1 MYINKDLHTCLK
13 VNLGNLKHNLEYYRG
28 TISNKTRLLCMIKAE
43 AYGLGMLKV
52 AKELDKINVAFLGVA
67 FTNEGKILRQ
77 NNISSPIL
85 VMNALRCFENIIKY
99 KLTPVIF
106 SLSQLENLD
115 KYLKL
120 NNITNLPVHIKIN
133 TGMNRLGIDEKQM
146 NNLLSILCENRNI
159 KVEGICSHL
168 SASEDKEEDSFT
180 INQIKSFEKISKKI
194 EDKLKYKTIKH
205 ILNTS
210 GIERFSSYQFDMV
223 RLGLGLYGISNFS
236 ELKPVAKFIAT
247 ISQIK
252 TINKGDSVGYS
263 RNFIA
268 KKKMKIGIIPVGY
281 ADGYHRSLSNG
292 KGTVYVCE
300 KYVSTI
306 GLVSMDMTIIDLTS
320 VNNVKIGDEVEL
332 FGENHTI
339 NDMAKEMN
347 TISYEVLTSVS
358 SRVER
363 KYS

>member
-1 MYINKDLHTCLK
+1 
-13 VNLGNLKHNLEYYRG
+13 
-28 TISNKTRLLCMIKAE
+28 MIKAE
-43 AYGLGMLKV
+43 AYGMGMLKV
-52 AKELDKINVAFLGVA
+52 AQELVKKNVDFLGVA
-67 FTNEGKILRQ
+67 FTNEGKFLRQ

-85 VMNALRCFENIIKY
+85 VMNALRCFEDIVEY

-106 SLSQLENLD
+106 TPSQLENLD
-115 KYLKL
+115 KYLKT
-120 NNITNLPVHIKIN
+120 NNITAFPVHIKIN
-133 TGMNRLGIDEKQM
+133 TGMNRLGVDDKQI
-146 NNLLSILCENRNI
+146 NNLLSILYGNKNI
-159 KVEGICSHL
+159 KIEGICSHL
-168 SASEDKEEDSFT
+168 SASEDKTEDQFT

-194 EDKLKYKTIKH
+194 ENKLKHKTIKH

-210 GIERFSSYQFDMV
+210 GIERFSNYQFDMV
-223 RLGLGLYGISNFS
+223 RLGLGLYGVSNFS
-236 ELKPVAKFIAT
+236 KLKPVANFIAT

-292 KGTVYVCE
+292 KGKVFVCG
-300 KYVSTI
+300 KYVSTLGI
-306 GLVSMDMTIIDLTS
+306 VSMDMVIIDLTS
-320 VNNVKIGDEVEL
+320 VDNVKIGDEVEL

-358 SRVER
+358 NRVER
-363 KYS
+363 KYY

>member
-1 MYINKDLHTCLK
+1 
-13 VNLGNLKHNLEYYRG
+13 
-28 TISNKTRLLCMIKAE
+28 MIKAE

-52 AKELDKINVAFLGVA
+52 AKELDTINVDFLGVA

-85 VMNALRCFENIIKY
+85 VMNALRCFENIVKY

-120 NNITNLPVHIKIN
+120 NNITNLPVHIKVN
-133 TGMNRLGIDEKQM
+133 TGMNRLGIDDKEI
-146 NNLLSILCENRNI
+146 NNLLNILTDNKNI

-168 SASEDKEEDSFT
+168 SASEDKAEDTFT
-180 INQIKSFEKISKKI
+180 TNQIKSFEEISNRI
-194 EDKLKYKTIKH
+194 EDKLNCKTIKH

-210 GIERFSSYQFDMV
+210 GIERFNNYQFDMV
-223 RLGLGLYGISNFS
+223 RLGLGLYGVSNFS
-236 ELKPVAKFIAT
+236 KLKPVANFTAT

-252 TINKGDSVGYS
+252 TITKGESVGYS

-268 KKKMKIGIIPVGY
+268 KKKMKIGLIPVGY
-281 ADGYHRSLSNG
+281 ADGYRRSLSNG
-292 KGTVYVCE
+292 KGTVYVCG

-320 VNNVKIGDEVEL
+320 INNVKIGDEVEL

-347 TISYEVLTSVS
+347 TNTYEVLTSIS
-358 SRVER
+358 NRVER